1 MLAREPRND
10 FDLEA
15 RMKENIRSNSAT
27 VPGLLKAL
35 EMLVRE
41 RKEEAKKTK
50 PKPIIHKSL
59 NTKGFVTKEQI
70 QCARSYPI
78 SEILGNN
85 KMALCPFHNDVI
97 PSLSIDPKRGLW
109 HCFACNRSGNV
120 IQLVMRLEGLDF
132 KAAVRKLAR

>member
-1 MLAREPRND
+1 MIVI
-10 FDLEA
+10 
-15 RMKENIRSNSAT
+15 K
-27 VPGLLKAL
+27 
-35 EMLVRE
+35 
-41 RKEEAKKTK
+41 RKEEAEKTK
-50 PKPIIHKSL
+50 PKLIIHKSL
-59 NTKGFVTKEQI
+59 KTKGFVTQEQI